1 EHLSF
6 FHELN
11 RLLAEKHY
19 KLNLTILL
27 NNNNGG
33 RIFSFLQQASDGNR
47 KYFEMLFGTPLHLDF
62 KKTIEMYD
70 GTYRQVKTETSLKEV
85 LTKSYQE
92 SGLSVIEVKTDRT
105 ENMKW
110 HRKLWHDINEEIL
123 ENEGR
128 LWSL

>member
-1 EHLSF
+1 
-6 FHELN
+6 
-11 RLLAEKHY
+11 
-19 KLNLTILL
+19 
-27 NNNNGG
+27 
-33 RIFSFLQQASDGNR
+33 DGNG
-47 KYFEMLFGTPLHLDF
+47 KYFEVLFGTPLHLDF
-62 KKTIEMYD
+62 QKAIEMYG

-85 LTKSYQE
+85 LTNSYQE
-92 SGLSVIEVKTDRT
+92 SGLSVIEVKTDRTENMKWHRKLWHAIKHEIKVKKNSNEESGIDVIEVKTERT